1 MRNCLSYAL
10 SMWWH
15 HGGYLLVR
23 RSLAWELF
31 DVSNRP
37 WWQFAWL
44 VALIPHFLHKDRKGR
59 ITQYVPTRRQVA
71 IHNKNLLRF
80 WVSLLHFEG
89 RVVKGDPAYL
99 KRGYGLDEND
109 TA

>member
-1 MRNCLSYAL
+1 MRNCLTYAL

-37 WWQFAWL
+37 WWTFAWL
-44 VALIPHFLHKDRKGR
+44 VGCIPHFLHKSKNGVV
-59 ITQYVPTRRQVA
+59 TQYVPTPRQVEA
-71 IHNKNLLRF
+71 HRKNILSF
-80 WVSLLHFEG
+80 WFSLFSFEG
-89 RVVKGDPAYL
+89 MVVRGDKAYQ
-99 KRGYGLDEND
+99 RMR
-109 TA
+109 